1 MDNQKRIIIAFI
13 STLALVGLVTLW
25 MLVLNKGT
33 VSVHLDPPF
42 SIQVGKNYQQCL
54 ENPCEFKINAYKYS
68 LKVEKAGYFP
78 FNEEIQLK
86 RWQTI
91 NIYPKLRFIPH
102 LQEEQIIY
110 EKLPENI
117 YTKQPILLSLNE
129 EKESVINK
137 FKNAEIRL
145 SPT

>member
-33 VSVHLDPPF
+33 ANVHLDPPF
-42 SIQVGKNYQQCL
+42 SIQVGKNYQQCS
-54 ENPCEFKINAYKYS
+54 ENPCKIKINAYKYF
-68 LKVEKAGYFP
+68 LKVEKAGYFS

-86 RWQTI
+86 RRQTI
-91 NIYPKLRFIPH
+91 NIHPKLQFIPY
-102 LQEEQIIY
+102 LQEEQITY

-117 YTKQPILLSLNE
+117 YTEQPILLSLNE
-129 EKESVINK
+129 EKESIINE
-137 FKNAEIRL
+137 FKNIEIR
-145 SPT
+145 